1 MDEQARIMQALGGVS
16 LAGHSVQGG
25 MALPPPHGHD
35 GTDGDGRKQDIG
47 DILHQIMTI
56 TDQSLDEAQAK
67 KHGLNC
73 HRMKPAL
80 FSVLCEIK
88 EKTGL
93 SIRGAQE
100 EDSPDPQLMRLDN
113 MLLAE
118 GVSGPEKGGGSAAA
132 AAAAAATGSPTDNSI
147 EHSDYRAKLSQI
159 RQIYHTELE
168 KYEQAC
174 NEFTTHV
181 MNLLREQSRTRPI
194 SPKEIE
200 RMVSII
206 HRKFSSIQMQLKQS
220 TCEAVMIL
228 RSRFLDARRKRRNFS
243 KQATEILNEYFYSHL
258 SNPYPS
264 EEAKEELAKKCSI
277 TVSQVRPHHPSMFHT
292 SLLSNQTKYQTVS
305 NWFGNKRIRYKKNIG
320 KFQEEANLYAA
331 KTAVTAAHAV
341 AATVQNSQ
349 TNSPTTPNSGSS
361 GSFNLLNSGDMFMS
375 MQNLNGDSY
384 QGAQVGA
391 NVQSQVDTLRHVISQ
406 TAGYNDA
413 LGGNPMYS
421 PHGLNGNGGWQ
432 DATTP
437 SSVISPIEGPGSV
450 HSDTSN

>member
-1 MDEQARIMQALGGVS
+1 
-16 LAGHSVQGG
+16 
-25 MALPPPHGHD
+25 
-35 GTDGDGRKQDIG
+35 
-47 DILHQIMTI
+47 
-56 TDQSLDEAQAK
+56 
-67 KHGLNC
+67 
-73 HRMKPAL
+73 
-80 FSVLCEIK
+80 
-88 EKTGL
+88 
-93 SIRGAQE
+93 
-100 EDSPDPQLMRLDN
+100 MRLDN

-118 GVSGPEKGGGSAAA
+118 GVAGPEKGGGSAAA
-132 AAAAAATGSPTDNSI
+132 AAAAAASGGAGSDNSV

-228 RSRFLDARRKRRNFS
+228 RSRFLDARRKRRNFN

-264 EEAKEELAKKCSI
+264 EEAKEELAKKCGI
-277 TVSQVRPHHPSMFHT
+277 TVSQ
-292 SLLSNQTKYQTVS
+292 VS

-320 KFQEEANLYAA
+320 KFQEEANIYAA
-331 KTAVTAAHAV
+331 KTAVTATNVSAHG
-341 AATVQNSQ
+341 SQ
-349 TNSPTTPNSGSS
+349 ANSPSTPNSAGSS
-361 GSFNLLNSGDMFMS
+361 SSFNMSNSGDLFMS
-375 MQNLNGDSY
+375 VQSLNGDSY

-406 TAGYNDA
+406 TGGYSDGLA
-413 LGGNPMYS
+413 ASQMYS
-421 PHGLNGNGGWQ
+421 PQGISVRKQGSPPATLCFYSITTNYFKAIGLRMPLSR
-432 DATTP
+432 TYLSFPVT
-437 SSVISPIEGPGSV
+437 
-450 HSDTSN
+450 

>member
-1 MDEQARIMQALGGVS
+1 MDEQPRLMHSHTGVGM
-16 LAGHSVQGG
+16 AGHPG
-25 MALPPPHGHD
+25 LPQHMQESTG

-47 DILHQIMTI
+47 DILQQIMTI
-56 TDQSLDEAQAK
+56 TDQSLDEAQAR
-67 KHGLNC
+67 KHALNC

-80 FSVLCEIK
+80 FNVLCEIK
-88 EKTGL
+88 EKTVL

-100 EDSPDPQLMRLDN
+100 EEPPDPQLMRLDN

-132 AAAAAATGSPTDNSI
+132 AAAAAASGAAAAENST
-147 EHSDYRAKLSQI
+147 EHSDYRAKLTQI

-200 RMVSII
+200 RMVNII

-228 RSRFLDARRKRRNFS
+228 RSRFLDARRKRRNFN

-264 EEAKEELAKKCSI
+264 EEAKEELAKKCAI
-277 TVSQVRPHHPSMFHT
+277 TVAQ
-292 SLLSNQTKYQTVS
+292 VS

-320 KFQEEANLYAA
+320 SA
-331 KTAVTAAHAV
+331 
-341 AATVQNSQ
+341 
-349 TNSPTTPNSGSS
+349 
-361 GSFNLLNSGDMFMS
+361 GSFNMSNSGDLFMS
-375 MQNLNGDSY
+375 VQSLNGDSY

-406 TAGYNDA
+406 TGGYSEGLTANQ
-413 LGGNPMYS
+413 MYS
-421 PHGLNGNGGWQ
+421 PQGINANGGWQ
-432 DATTP
+432 DAPTP
-437 SSVISPIEGPGSV
+437 SSVTSPTEGPGSV

>member
-1 MDEQARIMQALGGVS
+1 MDDQPRLMHSSHGVGM
-16 LAGHSVQGG
+16 AGHPGLAQH
-25 MALPPPHGHD
+25 MQD
-35 GTDGDGRKQDIG
+35 GTGGADDEGRKQDIG
-47 DILHQIMTI
+47 NILQQIMTI
-56 TDQSLDEAQAK
+56 TDQSLDEAQAR
-67 KHGLNC
+67 KHALNC

-80 FSVLCEIK
+80 FNVLCEIK
-88 EKTGL
+88 EKTVL

-100 EDSPDPQLMRLDN
+100 EEPPDAQLMRLDN

-132 AAAAAATGSPTDNSI
+132 AAAAAAAGGAGSDNSA

-228 RSRFLDARRKRRNFS
+228 RSRFLDARRNFN

-277 TVSQVRPHHPSMFHT
+277 TVSQV
-292 SLLSNQTKYQTVS
+292 S

-320 KFQEEANLYAA
+320 KFQEEANMYAA
-331 KTAVTAAHAV
+331 RTAAN
-341 AATVQNSQ
+341 ATSVSTHGSQ
-349 TNSPTTPNSGSS
+349 ANSPSTPNSAGSA
-361 GSFNLLNSGDMFMS
+361 GSFNMNSGDLFMS
-375 MQNLNGDSY
+375 VQSLNGDSY

-406 TAGYNDA
+406 TGGYSESLA
-413 LGGNPMYS
+413 ASQIYS
-421 PHGLNGNGGWQ
+421 PQGINANGGWQ
-432 DATTP
+432 DAPTP
-437 SSVISPIEGPGSV
+437 SSVTSPTEGPGSV